1 MSASLLGLSPGDRAD
16 VRRVV
21 AAIERDLSCLAR
33 AASPEQHRTSIDG
46 LMASWASLEALLAL
60 GTTPIT
66 VS

>member
-1 MSASLLGLSPGDRAD
+1 MNTVLLGLSSGDRAD

-33 AASPEQHRTSIDG
+33 EASPEQHRSSIDG
-46 LMASWASLEALLAL
+46 LVASWASLEALLAPD
-60 GTTPIT
+60 TTPVT